1 MLDQSF
7 SIENFE
13 TIFLRE
19 NRKGN
24 IKKKYLSNEYF
35 DKHLE
40 FNVVLNKKNNLIDE
54 KKIIFEKLSDEE
66 LDNFAQRLE
75 QINKEK
81 EEIRNN
87 LFTEY
92 SKIINSEEVN
102 QKFKFHMQ
110 YDKEHKIY
118 ITKKDGV
125 NFFGMK
131 QLQYNIRKTFKV
143 VQADRNKIIKQVYN
157 FASDGFPKVIVK
169 TDISKF
175 YESINQEILIEK
187 IKNNTL
193 LSPLSR
199 KLIKRLL
206 FDFENIKDKSEMK
219 EKKGIPRGFGISAY
233 LSELYMRD
241 FDNEIKALPDLIY
254 YARYVDDI
262 IAIFAPKSKSQTRDY
277 IREIK
282 EKVKS
287 IDLQLNDNEEA
298 RKDKTKKIEL
308 FYHRD
313 KKKTD
318 EQVEILTFLGYDF
331 EITHYPKFKSNSPKT
346 DVFIEISKDKI
357 ENKFKPRIQR
367 TIDVY
372 NQESKVNEKRARK
385 MLFDRLKFLTSNY
398 NLNKSKKSIK
408 AGIFYSNQMMQIN
421 SSFKSLDNL
430 NEILKNGVQSLKTPE
445 KIEGLKKE
453 NVIEYIINNKS
464 FSFVNGYFEKKF
476 CVFKFN
482 EKEQK
487 YYNKKFK
494 KRNSNLERTVSKFE
508 VIKSIWKDI

>member
-13 TIFLRE
+13 TIFLME

-24 IKKKYLSNEYF
+24 IKKNYLSKEYY
-35 DKHLE
+35 DKHSE
-40 FNVVLNKKNNLIDE
+40 FNVVLNKKNTLIDLRRLTN
-54 KKIIFEKLSDEE
+54 KKLSETE
-66 LDNFAQRLE
+66 IESFAQRLE
-75 QINKEK
+75 QVNKDK
-81 EEIRNN
+81 EEIRKNI
-87 LFTEY
+87 FAEY
-92 SKIINSEEVN
+92 STIINNENVN
-102 QKFKFHMQ
+102 EKFKFHIQ

-125 NFFGMK
+125 NFFGIK

-157 FASDGFPKVIVK
+157 FISDGFPKVIVK

-187 IKNNTL
+187 IENNTL

-206 FDFENIKDKSEMK
+206 FDFEKIKDKTEME

-241 FDNEIKALPDLIY
+241 FDNEVKALPDLIY

-262 IAIFAPKSKSQTRDY
+262 IAIFSPKSKSQVRNY
-277 IREIK
+277 INEIRE
-282 EKVKS
+282 KVRK
-287 IDLQLNDNEEA
+287 IDLELNDDEEG
-298 RKDKTKKIEL
+298 RKDKTIELSLLEKSIPKKKDFTYLGYKFIIDINLSLKIEL
-308 FYHRD
+308 SND
-313 KKKTD
+313 KKERIIKKINAS
-318 EQVEILTFLGYDF
+318 IL
-331 EITHYPKFKSNSPKT
+331 N
-346 DVFIEISKDKI
+346 
-357 ENKFKPRIQR
+357 
-367 TIDVY
+367 Y
-372 NQESKVNEKRARK
+372 NQDSNLNERIARK
-385 MLFDRLKFLTSNY
+385 MLIDRIKFQTSNY
-398 NLNKSKKSIK
+398 NLSKAKKGIK
-408 AGIFYSNQMMQIN
+408 AGIFYSNQMLLLNDNIN
-421 SSFKSLDNL
+421 TKKQLKSLDNRLKNELNRLKVPNINGL
-430 NEILKNGVQSLKTPE
+430 NEDIIIKKILSKCNFT
-445 KIEGLKKE
+445 EGFFKKQ
-453 NVIEYIINNKS
+453 
-464 FSFVNGYFEKKF
+464 F
-476 CVFKFN
+476 CTFKFN

-494 KRNSNLERTVSKFE
+494 KINSNLERTISKFE